1 MKSEKWGGAK
11 GAFCHVK
18 WCFLSLLCFKNVV
31 VGGMCAFF
39 SVFGVIFS
47 RKSLAVC
54 SDVRTFASAFAPKTG
69 FGPRRGGMFFE
80 RFS

>member
-1 MKSEKWGGAK
+1 MKSEKWGGAN

-18 WCFLSLLCFKNVV
+18 WCFLPLSCFKNGAVGVV
-31 VGGMCAFF
+31 SAFF

-69 FGPRRGGMFFE
+69 FRPRRGGMFFE